1 MANSYN
7 KTYSMV
13 QDWQKPFQRQK
24 PYPLDSTSI
33 FSSYEDARKYA
44 KGDGSDDGKLGGA
57 AYVGQIISVYENGS
71 VNVYKIDADR
81 KLASVGGTETLEVN
95 YYEDLAEL
103 TKLKVGQLV
112 KVKDVKDGDSHLAGF
127 YIFNGTSFDH
137 LSVSTGATDEVAA
150 LKSKVE
156 IVEGKITGLEGEIY
170 AVVEEGEK
178 SYVFYTKDEVTE
190 ILSSYVTSTKFND
203 ELSKYA
209 KTADVNNSLNNKL
222 DKGTFET
229 YQSTVSSTYATKDEL
244 STGLSGKSDS
254 NHNHDTAYAGLQAF
268 NSLKEAFEASPS
280 KYFIKSLGGDAT
292 YSASYQLWQKV
303 GEVESAVEGAA
314 TINIPKDMVV
324 SGGEVVELT
333 EGQVEG
339 KDAGTYIKLTL
350 ANASNDVLYIPASKL
365 VDTYKGDSYIN
376 VNGYTISLNVSTL
389 ASELASDNA
398 FTSKYV
404 STQSFNSYKEG
415 NETAY
420 KNYADG
426 KANDAESNA
435 KTYVNSQLELYT
447 KTSDLTANYVGKEDY
462 NSKVSDLSGK
472 IQSNS
477 GSIETINTVINST
490 VHGNTVLLGKINAT
504 NSALETTNGN
514 VSKNAQDII
523 SINSTLETLDSS
535 VVKTISLGGT
545 DYTPSNGKVTI
556 TLANEISSEN
566 LTAIPSVK
574 AVNDAI
580 TLINT
585 NISNRTTISLVSEL
599 PAEGN
604 ENVIYIVN
612 NGSKKTEH
620 ILIGN
625 EYYQLGSDTYAT
637 KALATA
643 NIYAEDGSTKISSGT
658 NGLMSADD
666 KTKLDN
672 IQAITNS
679 ELLSILEVK

>member
-1 MANSYN
+1 MANLGNSF
-7 KTYSMV
+7 TPGYSSMKSFGLV
-13 QDWQKPFQRQK
+13 YKR
-24 PYPLDSTSI
+24 LDPNPIDASSI
-33 FSSYEDARKYA
+33 FSSYADALKYA
-44 KGDGSDDGKLGGA
+44 GGKGDDERKLGA
-57 AYVGQIISVYENGS
+57 TSYVGQIITVYEKGS
-71 VNVYKIDADR
+71 VNVYKIEEDR
-81 KLASVGGTETLEVN
+81 SLASVGGTETREVN

-103 TKLKVGQLV
+103 TKLKIGQLV
-112 KVKDVKDGDSHLAGF
+112 KVKDVKEGDSHLAGF

-156 IVEGKITGLEGEIY
+156 IVEGKISGLEGEIY
-170 AVVEEGEK
+170 ALVDGEK

-190 ILSSYVTSTKFND
+190 ILSSYVTSTKFNE
-203 ELSKYA
+203 ELAKYA
-209 KTADVNNSLNNKL
+209 KTADVNNSLSNKL
-222 DKGTFET
+222 NKDTFET
-229 YQSTVSSTYATKDEL
+229 YQSTVSSTYATKDAL
-244 STGLSGKSDS
+244 STGLSGKSDKD
-254 NHNHDTAYAGLQAF
+254 HKHDTEYAGLQAF
-268 NSLKEAFEASPS
+268 TSLKEAFENSPS
-280 KYFIKSLGGDAT
+280 KYFIKSLGDSDT

-324 SGGEVVELT
+324 SGGEVVT
-333 EGQVEG
+333 NPEGQEE
-339 KDAGTYIKLTL
+339 GTYIKLTL
-350 ANASNDVLYIPASKL
+350 ANATNDVLYIPASKL

-389 ASELASDNA
+389 ASALATDNA

-404 STQSFNSYKEG
+404 SSQAFNSYKES

-426 KANDAESNA
+426 KANTAESNA

-447 KTSDLTANYVGKEDY
+447 KTSDLSANYVGKEAY
-462 NSKVSDLSGK
+462 NSKVSELSGK

-477 GSIETINTVINST
+477 GSIENINSVIT
-490 VHGNTVLLGKINAT
+490 STEHGNTVLLGKINAT

-523 SINSTLETLDSS
+523 SIKSNLETLGSS

-556 TLANEISSEN
+556 TLADEISSEN

-604 ENVIYIVN
+604 ENVIYIVT

-620 ILIGN
+620 IFIGDD
-625 EYYQLGSDTYAT
+625 YYQLGSDTYAT
-637 KALATA
+637 KALASA
-643 NIYAEDGSTKISSGT
+643 NIYAEDGITKISSGT
-658 NGLMSADD
+658 DGLMSADD

>member
-1 MANSYN
+1 MANLGNSF
-7 KTYSMV
+7 TPGYSSMKSFGLV
-13 QDWQKPFQRQK
+13 YKR
-24 PYPLDSTSI
+24 LDPNPIDASSI
-33 FSSYEDARKYA
+33 FSSYADALKYA
-44 KGDGSDDGKLGGA
+44 GGKGDDERKLGA
-57 AYVGQIISVYENGS
+57 TSYVGQIITVYEKGV
-71 VNVYKIDADR
+71 VNVYKIEEDR
-81 KLASVGGTETLEVN
+81 SLASVGGTETLEVN

-103 TKLKVGQLV
+103 PKIKVGQLV
-112 KVKDVKDGDSHLAGF
+112 KVKDVKEGDSHKAGF
-127 YIFNGTSFDH
+127 YIYNGTDFDH

-170 AVVEEGEK
+170 AVVEGEK

-190 ILSSYVTSTKFND
+190 LLSTYVTSTKFND
-203 ELSKYA
+203 ELAKYA
-209 KTADVNNSLNNKL
+209 KTTDVNNSLNNKV

-229 YQSTVSSTYATKDEL
+229 YQSTVSSTYATKDAL
-244 STGLSGKSDS
+244 STGLSGKSDKD
-254 NHNHDTAYAGLQAF
+254 HKHDSEYAGLQAF
-268 NSLKEAFEASPS
+268 TNLKEAFENSPS
-280 KYFIKSLGGDAT
+280 KYFIKSLGDSDT

-303 GEVESAVEGAA
+303 GETETPVENAA
-314 TINIPKDMVV
+314 IINIPKDMVV
-324 SGGEVVELT
+324 SGGEVVT
-333 EGQVEG
+333 NPEGQEE
-339 KDAGTYIKLTL
+339 GTYIKLTL
-350 ANASNDVLYIPASKL
+350 ANATNDVLYIPASKL

-389 ASELASDNA
+389 ASALASDNA

-404 STQSFNSYKEG
+404 SSQSFNSYKEA

-420 KNYADG
+420 KNYADS
-426 KANDAESNA
+426 KANTAESNA

-447 KTSDLTANYVGKEDY
+447 KTSDLTTNYVGKEAY
-462 NSKVSDLSGK
+462 NSKVSELSGK

-477 GSIETINTVINST
+477 GSIENINSVIT
-490 VHGNTVLLGKINAT
+490 STEHGNTVLLGKINAT

-514 VSKNAQDII
+514 VSKNTQDII
-523 SINSTLETLDSS
+523 SINSNLETLGSS

-556 TLANEISSEN
+556 NLADEISSEN

-604 ENVIYIVN
+604 ENVIYIVT

-625 EYYQLGSDTYAT
+625 DYYQLGSDTYAT
-637 KALATA
+637 KALAKA
-643 NIYAEDGSTKISSGT
+643 NIYAEDGITKISSGT
-658 NGLMSADD
+658 DGLMSADD

-672 IQAITNS
+672 IEAISNS

>member
-1 MANSYN
+1 MANLGNSF
-7 KTYSMV
+7 TPGYSSMKSFGLV
-13 QDWQKPFQRQK
+13 YKR
-24 PYPLDSTSI
+24 LDPNPIDASSI
-33 FSSYEDARKYA
+33 FSSYADALKYA
-44 KGDGSDDGKLGGA
+44 AGKGDDERKLGA
-57 AYVGQIISVYENGS
+57 TSYVGQIITVYEKGA
-71 VNVYKIDADR
+71 VNVYKIEEDR
-81 KLASVGGTETLEVN
+81 SLASVGGTETLEVN
-95 YYEDLAEL
+95 YYEDLDEL
-103 TKLKVGQLV
+103 TKLKVGQLI
-112 KVKDVKDGDSHLAGF
+112 KVKDAKEGDSHLAGF
-127 YIFNGTSFDH
+127 YIYNGTSFDH

-170 AVVEEGEK
+170 AVVEGEK

-190 ILSSYVTSTKFND
+190 LLSTYVTSTKFND
-203 ELSKYA
+203 ELAKYA
-209 KTADVNNSLNNKL
+209 KTTDVNNSLSNKL
-222 DKGTFET
+222 DKGIFET

-244 STGLSGKSDS
+244 STGLSGKSDTG
-254 NHNHDTAYAGLQAF
+254 HKHDTEYAGLQAF
-268 NSLKEAFEASPS
+268 TSLKEAFENSPS
-280 KYFIKSLGGDAT
+280 KYFIKSLGDSDT
-292 YSASYQLWQKV
+292 YSASYQLWYTV
-303 GEVESAVEGAA
+303 GTESKPVENAA

-324 SGGEVVELT
+324 SGGEVVT
-333 EGQVEG
+333 NPEGQEE
-339 KDAGTYIKLTL
+339 GTYIKLTL
-350 ANASNDVLYIPASKL
+350 ANATNDVLYIPASKL

-389 ASELASDNA
+389 ASALATDNA

-404 STQSFNSYKEG
+404 SAQAFNSFKEG

-420 KNYADG
+420 KNYAND
-426 KANDAESNA
+426 KANTAESNA

-447 KTSDLTANYVGKEDY
+447 KTTDLSANYVGKEEY
-462 NSKVSDLSGK
+462 NSKISDLSGK

-477 GSIETINTVINST
+477 ASIENINSVIT
-490 VHGNTVLLGKINAT
+490 SSEHGNTILLGKINAT
-504 NSALETTNGN
+504 NSALETTNSG

-523 SINSTLETLDSS
+523 SINSNLETLGSS

-545 DYTPSNGKVTI
+545 DYIPSNGKVTI
-556 TLANEISSEN
+556 TLADEISSEN

-599 PAEGN
+599 PTEGN
-604 ENVIYIVN
+604 ENVIYIVT

-625 EYYQLGSDTYAT
+625 DYYQLGSDTYAT

-658 NGLMSADD
+658 DGLMSADD

>member
-1 MANSYN
+1 MANSYT

-33 FSSYEDARKYA
+33 FSTYEDAVAYA
-44 KGDGSDDGKLGGA
+44 KGDGSDSGKLGGA

-71 VNVYKIDADR
+71 VSVYKIEEDR
-81 KLASVGGTETLEVN
+81 TLASVGGTNTLEVN
-95 YYEDLAEL
+95 YYEDLAEIKKI
-103 TKLKVGQLV
+103 KLGQLV
-112 KVKDVKDGDSHLAGF
+112 KVKDAKEGDSHLAGF
-127 YIFNGTSFDH
+127 YIYNGTSFDH
-137 LSVSTGATDEVAA
+137 LSVSTGETNEVAA

-156 IVEGKITGLEGEIY
+156 IVEGKIAGLEGEIY
-170 AVVEEGEK
+170 AVVEGEK

-190 ILSSYVTSTKFND
+190 LLSSYVTSTKFND
-203 ELSKYA
+203 ELAKYA
-209 KTADVNNSLNNKL
+209 KTADVNASLSNKV
-222 DKGTFET
+222 DNGTFET
-229 YQSTVSSTYATKDEL
+229 YQSTVSSTYATKDAL
-244 STGLSGKSDS
+244 SIGLSGKSDKD
-254 NHNHDTAYAGLQAF
+254 HNHDTAYAGLQAF
-268 NSLKEAFEASPS
+268 TNLKEAFENSPS
-280 KYFIKSLGGDAT
+280 KYFIKSLDAGDT

-339 KDAGTYIKLTL
+339 KAAGTYIKLTL

-389 ASELASDNA
+389 ASTLASDNA

-404 STQSFNSYKEG
+404 STQAFNSYKEA

-435 KTYVNSQLELYT
+435 KTYVNNQLELYT
-447 KTSDLTANYVGKEDY
+447 KTSDLTTNYVGKEEY
-462 NSKVSDLSGK
+462 NGKVSELSGK

-477 GSIETINTVINST
+477 GSIESINSVINST
-490 VHGNTVLLGKINAT
+490 AHGNTVLLGKINAT
-504 NSALETTNGN
+504 NATLEITNGN

-523 SINSTLETLDSS
+523 SINSNLETLGSS

-556 TLANEISSEN
+556 TLADEISSEN

-637 KALATA
+637 KTLAA
-643 NIYAEDGSTKISSGT
+643 AHIYAEDGSTKLSNGT

>member
-1 MANSYN
+1 MANLGNSF
-7 KTYSMV
+7 TPGYSSMKSFGLV
-13 QDWQKPFQRQK
+13 YKR
-24 PYPLDSTSI
+24 LDPNPIDASSI
-33 FSSYEDARKYA
+33 FWSLEDATKYA
-44 KGDGSDDGKLGGA
+44 KGDGSDDRKLGA
-57 AYVGQIISVYENGS
+57 TSYVGQIITVYEKGA
-71 VNVYKIDADR
+71 VNVYKIEEDR
-81 KLASVGGTETLEVN
+81 SLASVGGTETREVN

-112 KVKDVKDGDSHLAGF
+112 KVKDVKEGDSHLAGF
-127 YIFNGTSFDH
+127 YIYNGTSFDH

-156 IVEGKITGLEGEIY
+156 IVEGKISGLEGEIY
-170 AVVEEGEK
+170 ALVDGEK

-190 ILSSYVTSTKFND
+190 ILSSYVTSTKFNE
-203 ELSKYA
+203 ELAKYA
-209 KTADVNNSLNNKL
+209 KTTDVNNSLNNKL

-229 YQSTVSSTYATKDEL
+229 YQSTVSSTYATKNEL
-244 STGLSGKSDS
+244 TTGLSGKSDKD
-254 NHNHDTAYAGLQAF
+254 HKHDTEYAGLQAF
-268 NSLKEAFEASPS
+268 NSLKEAFESSPS
-280 KYFIKSLGGDAT
+280 KYFIKSLGGDDT
-292 YSASYQLWQKV
+292 YSASYQLWYTV
-303 GEVESAVEGAA
+303 GTESKPVENAA

-324 SGGEVVELT
+324 SGGEVVT
-333 EGQVEG
+333 NPEGQEE
-339 KDAGTYIKLTL
+339 GTYIKLTL
-350 ANASNDVLYIPASKL
+350 ANATNDVLYIPASKL

-389 ASELASDNA
+389 ASALATDNA

-404 STQSFNSYKEG
+404 STQAFNSYKEA

-420 KNYADG
+420 KNYADD
-426 KANDAESNA
+426 KANTAESNA
-435 KTYVNSQLELYT
+435 KTYVDNQLKSYT
-447 KTSDLTANYVGKEDY
+447 TTSDLTTNYVGKEEY

-477 GSIETINTVINST
+477 TSIENINSVIT
-490 VHGNTVLLGKINAT
+490 SSEHGNTILLGKINAT

-514 VSKNAQDII
+514 VSKNTQDII
-523 SINSTLETLDSS
+523 SINSTLEALGSS

-545 DYTPSNGKVTI
+545 VYTPSNGKVTI
-556 TLANEISSEN
+556 NLADEISSEN

-604 ENVIYIVN
+604 ENVIYIVT
-612 NGSKKTEH
+612 NGSKKSEH
-620 ILIGN
+620 IFIGDG
-625 EYYQLGSDTYAT
+625 YYQLGSDTYAT

-658 NGLMSADD
+658 DGLMSADD

>member
-1 MANSYN
+1 MANLGNSF
-7 KTYSMV
+7 TPGYSSMTSLGV
-13 QDWQKPFQRQK
+13 VYKRLNPN
-24 PYPLDSTSI
+24 PLDASTI
-33 FSSYEDARKYA
+33 FWSLEDATKYA
-44 KGDGSDDGKLGGA
+44 KGDGSDERKLGA
-57 AYVGQIISVYENGS
+57 TAYVGQIITVYENGVVS
-71 VNVYKIDADR
+71 VYKIEEDR
-81 KLASVGGTETLEVN
+81 SLASVGGTETVEVN

-112 KVKDVKDGDSHLAGF
+112 KVKDVKEGDSHLAGF
-127 YIFNGTSFDH
+127 YIYNGTSFDH

-156 IVEGKITGLEGEIY
+156 IVEGKISGLEGDIY
-170 AVVEEGEK
+170 ALVEGEK
-178 SYVFYTKDEVTE
+178 SFVFYTKDEVTDL
-190 ILSSYVTSTKFND
+190 LSTYVTSTNFTT
-203 ELSKYA
+203 ELENYA
-209 KTADVNNSLNNKL
+209 KTTDVNNSLNNKL

-229 YQSTVSSTYATKDEL
+229 YQSTVSTTYATKNEL
-244 STGLSGKSDS
+244 TTGLSGKADS
-254 NHNHDTAYAGLQAF
+254 EHKHDDEYASLLAF
-268 NSLKEAFEASPS
+268 TSLKESFESSPS
-280 KYFIKSLGGDAT
+280 KYFIKSLGGGDT

-303 GEVESAVEGAA
+303 GETESAVEGAA

-324 SGGEVVELT
+324 SGGEVVT
-333 EGQVEG
+333 NPEGQEE
-339 KDAGTYIKLTL
+339 GTYIKLTL
-350 ANASNDVLYIPASKL
+350 ANATNDVLYIPASKL

-389 ASELASDNA
+389 ASALASDNA

-404 STQSFNSYKEG
+404 STQAFNSYKED

-426 KANDAESNA
+426 VANTAESNA
-435 KTYVNSQLELYT
+435 KTYVNNQLELYT
-447 KTSDLTANYVGKEDY
+447 KTSDLATNYVGKEAY
-462 NSKVSDLSGK
+462 NSKVSELSGK

-477 GSIETINTVINST
+477 GSIETINSVITST
-490 VHGNTVLLGKINAT
+490 EHGNTVLLGKINAT
-504 NSALETTNGN
+504 NSTLETTNSN

-523 SINSTLETLDSS
+523 SINSNLETLGSS

-556 TLANEISSEN
+556 NLADEISSEN

-604 ENVIYIVN
+604 ENVIYIVD

-620 ILIGN
+620 IFIGDD
-625 EYYQLGSDTYAT
+625 YYQLGSDTYAT

-658 NGLMSADD
+658 DGLMSADD

-672 IQAITNS
+672 IQAISNS

>member
-1 MANSYN
+1 MANLGNSF
-7 KTYSMV
+7 TPGYSSMKSFGLV
-13 QDWQKPFQRQK
+13 YKR
-24 PYPLDSTSI
+24 LDPNPIDASSI
-33 FSSYEDARKYA
+33 FSSYEDALKYA
-44 KGDGSDDGKLGGA
+44 EGKGDDERKLGA
-57 AYVGQIISVYENGS
+57 TSYVGQIITVYEKGS
-71 VNVYKIDADR
+71 VNVYKIEEDR
-81 KLASVGGTETLEVN
+81 SLASVGGTETLEVN

-103 TKLKVGQLV
+103 TKLKIGQLV
-112 KVKDVKDGDSHLAGF
+112 KVKDVKEGDSHLAGF

-156 IVEGKITGLEGEIY
+156 IVEGKISGLEGEIY
-170 AVVEEGEK
+170 ALFDGEK

-190 ILSSYVTSTKFND
+190 ILSSYVTSTKFNE
-203 ELSKYA
+203 ELAKYA
-209 KTADVNNSLNNKL
+209 KTTDVNNSLSNKL
-222 DKGTFET
+222 DKGAFET

-244 STGLSGKSDS
+244 STGLSGKSDKD
-254 NHNHDTAYAGLQAF
+254 HKHDTEYAGLQAF
-268 NSLKEAFEASPS
+268 TNLKEAFENSPS
-280 KYFIKSLGGDAT
+280 KYFIKSLGGDDT

-303 GEVESAVEGAA
+303 GEKETPVENAA

-324 SGGEVVELT
+324 SGGEVVT
-333 EGQVEG
+333 NPEGQEE
-339 KDAGTYIKLTL
+339 GTYIKLTL
-350 ANASNDVLYIPASKL
+350 ANATNDVLYIPASKL

-389 ASELASDNA
+389 ASALASDNA

-404 STQSFNSYKEG
+404 STQAFNSFKEG

-420 KNYADG
+420 KNYADD
-426 KANDAESNA
+426 KANTAESNA

-447 KTSDLTANYVGKEDY
+447 KTTDLSANYVGKEEY

-477 GSIETINTVINST
+477 GSIENINSVIT
-490 VHGNTVLLGKINAT
+490 STEHGNTILLGKINAT

-523 SINSTLETLDSS
+523 SINSNLETLGSS

-556 TLANEISSEN
+556 TLADEISSEN

-604 ENVIYIVN
+604 ENVIYIVT

-620 ILIGN
+620 IFIGDG
-625 EYYQLGSDTYAT
+625 YYQLGSDTYAT
-637 KALATA
+637 KALAKA
-643 NIYAEDGSTKISSGT
+643 NIYAEDGITKISSGT
-658 NGLMSADD
+658 DGLMSADD

-672 IQAITNS
+672 IEAISNS

>member
-1 MANSYN
+1 MANLGNSF
-7 KTYSMV
+7 TPGYSSMTSLGV
-13 QDWQKPFQRQK
+13 VYKRLNPN
-24 PYPLDSTSI
+24 PLDASSI
-33 FSSYEDARKYA
+33 FWSYADALKYA
-44 KGDGSDDGKLGGA
+44 GGKGDDDRKLGA
-57 AYVGQIISVYENGS
+57 TSYVGQIITVYENGS
-71 VNVYKIDADR
+71 VNVYKIEEDR
-81 KLASVGGTETLEVN
+81 SLASVGGTETLEVD
-95 YYEDLAEL
+95 YYENLGEL
-103 TKLKVGQLV
+103 TKIKIGQLV
-112 KVKDVKDGDSHLAGF
+112 KVKYVKEGDSHLSGF

-137 LSVSTGATDEVAA
+137 LSVSTGETNEVAA

-156 IVEGKITGLEGEIY
+156 IVEGKIADLEGEIY
-170 AVVEEGEK
+170 AIVDEEK

-190 ILSSYVTSTKFND
+190 ILSSYVTSTKFNE

-209 KTADVNNSLNNKL
+209 TTAYVNTSLGNKL

-254 NHNHDTAYAGLQAF
+254 DHKHDTEYAGLQAF
-268 NSLKEAFEASPS
+268 TNLKEAFEKSPS
-280 KYFIKSLGGDAT
+280 KYFIKSLGDSDT

-303 GEVESAVEGAA
+303 GETESAVEGAA

-324 SGGEVVELT
+324 SGGEVVT
-333 EGQVEG
+333 NPEGQEE
-339 KDAGTYIKLTL
+339 GTYIKLTL
-350 ANASNDVLYIPASKL
+350 ANATNDVLYIPASKL

-389 ASELASDNA
+389 ASALASDNA

-404 STQSFNSYKEG
+404 STQSFNSYKET

-426 KANDAESNA
+426 KANTAESNA
-435 KTYVNSQLELYT
+435 KTYVDNQLKSYT
-447 KTSDLTANYVGKEDY
+447 TTSDLTTNYVGKEEY
-462 NSKVSDLSGK
+462 NGKVSELSGK

-477 GSIETINTVINST
+477 GNIGSINSVINST

-504 NSALETTNGN
+504 NSALETTNTN

-523 SINSTLETLDSS
+523 SINYNLETLGSS

-556 TLANEISSEN
+556 SLADEISSEN

-620 ILIGN
+620 IFIGDG
-625 EYYQLGSDTYAT
+625 YYQLGSDTYAT

>member
-1 MANSYN
+1 MANSYT

-33 FSSYEDARKYA
+33 FSSYEDAVKYA
-44 KGDGSDDGKLGGA
+44 KGDGSDSGKLGGA

-71 VNVYKIDADR
+71 VSVYKIEEDR
-81 KLASVGGTETLEVN
+81 TLAAVGGTNTLEVT
-95 YYEDLAEL
+95 YYEDLNEIAKI
-103 TKLKVGQLV
+103 KLGQLV
-112 KVKDVKDGDSHLAGF
+112 KVKDVKEGDSHLAGF
-127 YIFNGTSFDH
+127 YIYNGTSFDH

-156 IVEGKITGLEGEIY
+156 IVEGKISGLEGEIY
-170 AVVEEGEK
+170 ALVDGEK

-190 ILSSYVTSTKFND
+190 ILSSYVTSTKFNE
-203 ELSKYA
+203 ELAKYA
-209 KTADVNNSLNNKL
+209 KTDDVNNSLSNKL

-229 YQSTVSSTYATKDEL
+229 YQSTVSTTYATKDEL
-244 STGLSGKSDS
+244 STGLSGKADS
-254 NHNHDTAYAGLQAF
+254 GHNHDTEYADLQAF
-268 NSLKEAFEASPS
+268 NSLKEAFESSPS
-280 KYFIKSLGGDAT
+280 KYFIKSLGGDDT

-303 GEVESAVEGAA
+303 GETESAVEGAA

-324 SGGEVVELT
+324 SGGEVVT
-333 EGQVEG
+333 NPEGQEE
-339 KDAGTYIKLTL
+339 GTYIKLTL
-350 ANASNDVLYIPASKL
+350 ANATNDVLYIPASKL

-376 VNGYTISLNVSTL
+376 VNGYTLSLNVSTL
-389 ASELASDNA
+389 ASALATDNA

-404 STQSFNSYKEG
+404 STQAFNSYKEA

-420 KNYADG
+420 KTYADD
-426 KANDAESNA
+426 KANTAESNA

-447 KTSDLTANYVGKEDY
+447 KTSDLSANYVDKEAYD
-462 NSKVSDLSGK
+462 SKVSELSGK

-477 GSIETINTVINST
+477 GSIETINNVITSAE
-490 VHGNTVLLGKINAT
+490 HGNTILLGKINAT

-523 SINSTLETLDSS
+523 SINSNLETLGSS

-556 TLANEISSEN
+556 TLADEISSEN

-585 NISNRTTISLVSEL
+585 NISNRTTISLVPEL

-604 ENVIYIVN
+604 ENVIYIVT

-620 ILIGN
+620 IFIGDG
-625 EYYQLGSDTYAT
+625 YYQLGSDTYAT

-643 NIYAEDGSTKISSGT
+643 NIYAEDGSTVISSGT

>member
-1 MANSYN
+1 MANLGNSF
-7 KTYSMV
+7 TPGYSSMKSFGLV
-13 QDWQKPFQRQK
+13 YKR
-24 PYPLDSTSI
+24 LDPNPIDASSI
-33 FSSYEDARKYA
+33 FSSYADALKYA
-44 KGDGSDDGKLGGA
+44 AGKGDDERKLGA
-57 AYVGQIISVYENGS
+57 TSYVGQIITVYEKGA
-71 VNVYKIDADR
+71 VNVYKIEEDR
-81 KLASVGGTETLEVN
+81 SLASVGGTETLEVN
-95 YYEDLAEL
+95 YYEDLDEL
-103 TKLKVGQLV
+103 TKLKVGQLI
-112 KVKDVKDGDSHLAGF
+112 KVKDAKEGDSHLAGF
-127 YIFNGTSFDH
+127 YIYNGTSFDH

-156 IVEGKITGLEGEIY
+156 IVEGKISGLEGEIY
-170 AVVEEGEK
+170 ALVDGEK

-190 ILSSYVTSTKFND
+190 ILSSYVTSTKFNE
-203 ELSKYA
+203 ELAKYA
-209 KTADVNNSLNNKL
+209 KTTDVNNSLSNKL
-222 DKGTFET
+222 NKGTFET

-254 NHNHDTAYAGLQAF
+254 GHKHDTEYAGLQAF
-268 NSLKEAFEASPS
+268 TNLKEAFENSPS
-280 KYFIKSLGGDAT
+280 KYFIKSLGDSDT

-324 SGGEVVELT
+324 SGGEVVT
-333 EGQVEG
+333 NPEGQEE
-339 KDAGTYIKLTL
+339 GTYIKLTL
-350 ANASNDVLYIPASKL
+350 ANATNDVLYIPASKL

-389 ASELASDNA
+389 ASALATDNA

-404 STQSFNSYKEG
+404 SAQAFNSFKEG

-420 KNYADG
+420 KNYAND
-426 KANDAESNA
+426 KANTAESNA

-447 KTSDLTANYVGKEDY
+447 KTTDLSANYVGKEEY
-462 NSKVSDLSGK
+462 NSKISDLSGK

-477 GSIETINTVINST
+477 ASIENINSVIT
-490 VHGNTVLLGKINAT
+490 SSEHGNTILLGKINAT
-504 NSALETTNGN
+504 NSALETTNSG

-523 SINSTLETLDSS
+523 SINSNLETLGSS

-545 DYTPSNGKVTI
+545 DYIPSNGKVTI
-556 TLANEISSEN
+556 TLADEISSEN

-599 PAEGN
+599 PTEGN

-620 ILIGN
+620 IFIGDG
-625 EYYQLGSDTYAT
+625 YYQLGSDTYAT

-658 NGLMSADD
+658 DGLMSADD

>member
-1 MANSYN
+1 MANSYT

-33 FSSYEDARKYA
+33 FSSYEDAVKYA
-44 KGDGSDDGKLGGA
+44 KGDGSDSGKLGGA

-71 VNVYKIDADR
+71 VSVYKIEEDR
-81 KLASVGGTETLEVN
+81 TLAAVGGTNTLEVT
-95 YYEDLAEL
+95 YYEDLNEIAKI
-103 TKLKVGQLV
+103 KLGQLV
-112 KVKDVKDGDSHLAGF
+112 KVKDVKEGDSHLAGF
-127 YIFNGTSFDH
+127 YIYNGTSFDH

-156 IVEGKITGLEGEIY
+156 IVEGKISGLEGEIY
-170 AVVEEGEK
+170 ALVDGEK

-190 ILSSYVTSTKFND
+190 ILSSYVTSTKFNE
-203 ELSKYA
+203 ELAKYA
-209 KTADVNNSLNNKL
+209 KTTDVNNSLSNKL

-229 YQSTVSSTYATKDEL
+229 YQSTVSTTYATKDEL
-244 STGLSGKSDS
+244 STGLSGKADS
-254 NHNHDTAYAGLQAF
+254 GHNHDTEYADLQAF
-268 NSLKEAFEASPS
+268 NSLKEAFESSPS
-280 KYFIKSLGGDAT
+280 KYFIKSLGGDDT

-324 SGGEVVELT
+324 SGGEVVT
-333 EGQVEG
+333 NPEGQEE
-339 KDAGTYIKLTL
+339 GTYIKLIL
-350 ANASNDVLYIPASKL
+350 ANATNDVLYIPASKL

-389 ASELASDNA
+389 ASALATDNA

-404 STQSFNSYKEG
+404 STQAFNSYKEA

-420 KNYADG
+420 KTYADD
-426 KANDAESNA
+426 KANTAESNA

-447 KTSDLTANYVGKEDY
+447 KTSDLSANYVDKEAYD
-462 NSKVSDLSGK
+462 SKVSELSGK

-477 GSIETINTVINST
+477 GSIETINNVITSAE
-490 VHGNTVLLGKINAT
+490 HGNTILLGKINAT

-523 SINSTLETLDSS
+523 SINSNLETLGNS

-556 TLANEISSEN
+556 TLADEISSEN

-599 PAEGN
+599 PTEGS

-620 ILIGN
+620 IFIGN

-643 NIYAEDGSTKISSGT
+643 NIYAEDGSTVISSGT